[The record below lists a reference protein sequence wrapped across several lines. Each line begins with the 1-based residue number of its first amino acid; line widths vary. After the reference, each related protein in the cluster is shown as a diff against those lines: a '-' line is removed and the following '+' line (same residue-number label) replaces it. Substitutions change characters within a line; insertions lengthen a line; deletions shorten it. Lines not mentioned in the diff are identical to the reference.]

1 MKEGAEV
8 DLLQRIAGDRAFGL
22 SRADLDRLADA
33 AKYVGRAPEQ
43 VTRFLDDHVEPA
55 LRRHREHTVTLA
67 EATLHV

>member
-1 MKEGAEV
+1 V

-22 SRADLDRLADA
+22 SRADLDRLSDA

-43 VTRFLDDHVEPA
+43 VARFLDEHVEPA
-55 LRRHREHTVTLA
+55 LARHRGHTLNVA